1 MDQEKKMKKI
11 ILVNPS
17 SASVYEGVKIKE
29 GALYNPAL
37 NLAVI
42 AAPLLVHGHD
52 VLIVDMN
59 MPEGSEREQLLRLL
73 KNFAPEYVGVTFTT
87 PLYEEAAKICRW
99 VKEYDEGI
107 KTIAGGVHATAFPEK
122 TLLDMSLDVV
132 VIGEGDF
139 TLLDILEADD
149 ISTVRGVCY
158 KDQRGFS
165 VRNPGRERI
174 VNLDELPLPA
184 WRLYDIKK
192 YHTTDLL
199 AKKSPAGWLET
210 SRGCMYGCVYCSKSV
225 HGYAFRAKSP
235 QRVVNEIRYMLDLG
249 FKEIHISDDCFNTDM
264 ERAKEICRLIIK
276 SDLKFPWS
284 TISGIRVDKVDK
296 ELLSLMRKA
305 GCYRVV
311 FGLESGDARIL
322 KNIKKGITL
331 EQAVFAVKT
340 AKEAGLEV
348 LGYLMIGLP
357 GETEESMRKTI
368 DFALTLDMDIAK
380 MAITVPLPSTPLY
393 NEWLKEGF
401 IKEAAW
407 SKFNLNTIPA
417 ELYDHPTLAWDKIE
431 REYKRFYR
439 AFYLRPSY
447 ILKRFIY
454 SVKNRRLISNLRHF
468 INTNWS

>member
-1 MDQEKKMKKI
+1 
-11 ILVNPS
+11 
-17 SASVYEGVKIKE
+17 
-29 GALYNPAL
+29 
-37 NLAVI
+37 
-42 AAPLLVHGHD
+42 
-52 VLIVDMN
+52 
-59 MPEGSEREQLLRLL
+59 
-73 KNFAPEYVGVTFTT
+73 
-87 PLYEEAAKICRW
+87 
-99 VKEYDEGI
+99 
-107 KTIAGGVHATAFPEK
+107 
-122 TLLDMSLDVV
+122 
-132 VIGEGDF
+132 
-139 TLLDILEADD
+139 
-149 ISTVRGVCY
+149 
-158 KDQRGFS
+158 
-165 VRNPGRERI
+165 
-174 VNLDELPLPA
+174 
-184 WRLYDIKK
+184 
-192 YHTTDLL
+192 
-199 AKKSPAGWLET
+199 
-210 SRGCMYGCVYCSKSV
+210 
-225 HGYAFRAKSP
+225 
-235 QRVVNEIRYMLDLG
+235 MLDLG

-276 SDLKFPWS
+276 AGLKFPWS

-311 FGLESGDARIL
+311 FGLESGDERIL
-322 KNIKKGITL
+322 KNINKGITL
-331 EQAVFAVKT
+331 AQAAFAVKT

-368 DFALTLDMDIAK
+368 DFALTLDLDIAK

-407 SKFNLNTIPA
+407 SKFNLNTIPV